1 MGHPRFGRFVA
12 ALLLTLLAAYA
23 TSGEPTPPPA
33 SSSGRTVTCA
43 LSNPGY
49 SGWCRQ
55 SVAVPAG
62 STPRRACREVL
73 ACLNDERCA
82 KNYCNQTQVRGGW
95 RLEKVERTAR

>member
-1 MGHPRFGRFVA
+1 MGNPRFSRFLA
-12 ALLLTLLAAYA
+12 ALFLSLAGAFA
-23 TSGEPTPPPA
+23 TSGQPTPTPA
-33 SSSGRTVTCA
+33 SSGGRTVTCA
-43 LSNPGY
+43 FSNPGY

-95 RLEKVERTAR
+95 RLEKIERAAR